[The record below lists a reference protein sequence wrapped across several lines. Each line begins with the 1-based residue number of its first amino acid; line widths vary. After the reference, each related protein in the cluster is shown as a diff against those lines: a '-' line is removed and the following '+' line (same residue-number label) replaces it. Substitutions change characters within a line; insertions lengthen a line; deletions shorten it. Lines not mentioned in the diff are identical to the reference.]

1 MSVINEINTDV
12 LRNRGVM
19 VRVHRL
25 KKNDEGAYVKPYIR
39 ERDQN
44 TGEYIYD
51 QEFIKFTNWS
61 LANIDED
68 APTGFGGFEA
78 FQDELENRPM
88 RAMPKTIA
96 HIFDMYDL
104 TPDGTRVPD
113 SRFGAAL
120 LLDAE
125 IHEYVIACLNAML
138 IAQGVVSPE
147 LAAESLDEQ
156 IRELRKDKKD
166 TEAEMRKR
174 LLELSSEA
182 ASKTS
187 TKTTPTDPDES
198 QQSSASTQDGAS
210 SDVPTTSSG
219 N

>member
-1 MSVINEINTDV
+1 MSVINDIKTDV
-12 LRNRGVM
+12 LRNRGIM

-25 KKNDEGAYVKPYIR
+25 KKDDEGQYIKPYIR

-51 QEFIKFTNWS
+51 HEFIKFTNWS

-78 FQDELENRPM
+78 FQHELEKRPM
-88 RAMPKTIA
+88 RAVPKTIA
-96 HIFDMYDL
+96 HIFDMYEL
-104 TPDGTRVPD
+104 TSDGTRVPD
-113 SRFGAAL
+113 SRFGATL

-147 LAAESLDEQ
+147 LAAEAIAEQ
-156 IRELRKDKKD
+156 VKELREDKKD
-166 TEAEMRKR
+166 TETEMRNK
-174 LLELSSEA
+174 LLEISSEA
-182 ASKTS
+182 ASKTA
-187 TKTTPTDPDES
+187 TKITQTVQSES
-198 QQSSASTQDGAS
+198 QQSSASTPDGAS
-210 SDVPTTSSG
+210 SDAPTTSSG